1 MPQIITGIVSALG
14 EGVSQVAEVG
24 ANLVRGLWQG
34 IQSLAG
40 WLWDKVSGW
49 ISSIWDGITDFFGI
63 HSPSTKME
71 WVSEMN
77 VEGAVVGIEKN
88 KSKAVKAYGAMGE
101 EMLAEVDSGLAAVN
115 DKLKSS
121 IGEIETGFSAK
132 ATVEAVSA
140 SVPADLTGRGGGV
153 TTSGGG
159 DTNVGNIFHVVSMGF
174 IFDNKHSGDMGVVFK
189 STDRTLLPAKRV
201 TQYTIPGKSGTYDI
215 EDGYENRE
223 IVCTVAFVGEGYHYA
238 GVRTR
243 ARAVAEWLSGEGLL
257 VFDDEPEKAYSAKVV
272 GGISIEQIAVTGTC
286 EVRFLCKPFAES
298 LRYNQ
303 QDVKSV
309 SLPHTEAV
317 NVRGTQETDGLI
329 YITARGNI
337 QTLTITR
344 LKVNKKLGG
353 FYYERII

>member
-1 MPQIITGIVSALG
+1 M
-14 EGVSQVAEVG
+14 
-24 ANLVRGLWQG
+24 
-34 IQSLAG
+34 
-40 WLWDKVSGW
+40 
-49 ISSIWDGITDFFGI
+49 
-63 HSPSTKME
+63 
-71 WVSEMN
+71 
-77 VEGAVVGIEKN
+77 
-88 KSKAVKAYGAMGE
+88 
-101 EMLAEVDSGLAAVN
+101 
-115 DKLKSS
+115 
-121 IGEIETGFSAK
+121 
-132 ATVEAVSA
+132 
-140 SVPADLTGRGGGV
+140 
-153 TTSGGG
+153 
-159 DTNVGNIFHVVSMGF
+159 SMGF

-223 IVCTVAFVGEGYHYA
+223 IVCKVAFIGEGYHYA

-272 GGISIEQIAVTGTC
+272 AVTGTC

-344 LKVNKKLGG
+344 LKVN
-353 FYYERII
+353 

>member
-1 MPQIITGIVSALG
+1 MYWRDVVTLKAVT
-14 EGVSQVAEVG
+14 EGRDADGFPFQST
-24 ANLVRGLWQG
+24 LPVRG
-34 IQSLAG
+34 
-40 WLWDKVSGW
+40 
-49 ISSIWDGITDFFGI
+49 
-63 HSPSTKME
+63 
-71 WVSEMN
+71 
-77 VEGAVVGIEKN
+77 
-88 KSKAVKAYGAMGE
+88 
-101 EMLAEVDSGLAAVN
+101 
-115 DKLKSS
+115 
-121 IGEIETGFSAK
+121 
-132 ATVEAVSA
+132 AT
-140 SVPADLTGRGGGV
+140 
-153 TTSGGG
+153 
-159 DTNVGNIFHVVSMGF
+159 
-174 IFDNKHSGDMGVVFK
+174 
-189 STDRTLLPAKRV
+189 
-201 TQYTIPGKSGTYDI
+201 
-215 EDGYENRE
+215 
-223 IVCTVAFVGEGYHYA
+223 A

-344 LKVNKKLGG
+344 LKVN
-353 FYYERII
+353 